1 MLTKSVRVKAV
12 IFVVIS
18 ALGVGYTAY
27 RYAGLAP
34 LFGAGGYRVTV
45 QFADS
50 GGIFPNASVAYRGV
64 TVGTVKELRV
74 TDDGTAAELRI
85 NDDAP
90 PIPTDTTAVVTNR
103 SVIGEQY
110 VDLRPSHGRA
120 PYLADGSVIPTRRTK
135 VPLRIESV
143 LLNVDD
149 LLDSV
154 PTDSLQTVIDE
165 LGTATRGTGDTIES
179 IIDDSDAL
187 LTTATENLPQ
197 TKDLISQTRKALRT
211 QIDETDNIRTFSA
224 GLRDLGSQLKRSD
237 ADLRLIM
244 TDGPAAAEEVTALV
258 RESGP
263 GLSGLLPN
271 LLTTSDIL
279 VRRTDGLEQ
288 ILVSYPVL
296 MGFSPTVVPG
306 DGTAHLG
313 LILNAFDPPPC
324 VRGYEGTKRRPG
336 SDTRTQPYDPEA
348 YCAERPGSPT
358 SVRGAQNAPYGGK

>member
-1 MLTKSVRVKAV
+1 MLTKSARVKAM

-18 ALGVGYTAY
+18 VLGVGYTAY
-27 RYAGLAP
+27 RYAGLAS

-50 GGIFPNASVAYRGV
+50 GGLFPNASVAYRGV
-64 TVGTVKELRV
+64 TVGTVNELRV
-74 TDDGTAAELRI
+74 TDYGTAAELRI

-90 PIPTDTTAVVTNR
+90 PIPVDTTAVVTNR

-110 VDLRPSHGRA
+110 VDLRPGHHRA
-120 PYLADGSVIPTRRTK
+120 PHLRDGSVIPTRRTK

-154 PTDSLQTVIDE
+154 PTDSLRTVIDE
-165 LGTATRGTGDTIES
+165 LGTATQGTGDTIES

-187 LTTATENLPQ
+187 LSTATENLPQ
-197 TKDLISQTRKALRT
+197 TKDLISQTRQALRT
-211 QIDETDNIRTFSA
+211 QIDQADNIRTFAA
-224 GLRDLGSQLKRSD
+224 GLRDLGGQLKRSD

-244 TDGPAAAEEVTALV
+244 SDGRAAADQVSALV
-258 RESGP
+258 QESGP
-263 GLSGLLPN
+263 GLSVLVAN
-271 LLTTSDIL
+271 LLTTSDVL
-279 VRRTDGLEQ
+279 VRRIDGLEQ

-296 MGFSPTVVPG
+296 TSLGPTVVPG
-306 DGTAHLG
+306 DGTGHLG

-324 VRGYEGTKRRPG
+324 TKGYEGTKLRPG
-336 SDTRTQPYDPEA
+336 SKTRTQPYNAEA
-348 YCAERPGSPT
+348 YCAEPPGSPIA
-358 SVRGAQNAPYGGK
+358 VRGAQNAPYGGR